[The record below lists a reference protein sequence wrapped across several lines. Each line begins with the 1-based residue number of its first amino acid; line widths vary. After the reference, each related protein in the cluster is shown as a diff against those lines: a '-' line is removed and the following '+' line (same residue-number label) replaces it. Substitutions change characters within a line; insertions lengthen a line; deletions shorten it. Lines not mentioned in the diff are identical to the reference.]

1 MLGFYGG
8 KGGALCSWLA
18 RAPYKGN
25 WGCPVFM
32 AGWSASYGSKAGA
45 LGSWLAGAPAFLLK
59 ISLPELPHRLYS
71 L

>member
-1 MLGFYGG
+1 MANYSDLAKANGG
-8 KGGALCSWLA
+8 CV
-18 RAPYKGN
+18 
-25 WGCPVFM
+25 VFM

-59 ISLPELPHRLYS
+59 ISVPELPHRLYS